1 MIFALTEATNT
12 ASKALTPDQI
22 MGLIF
27 GIALL
32 VLSVALVVLVLFQ
45 SGKDKKLSGSI
56 AGGSDTYFGKSKG
69 RSWDKI
75 LARLTTVIAIL
86 FGVLVVVLYVLIAKN

>member
-1 MIFALTEATNT
+1 MGALEYVLGGILIAMAIF
-12 ASKALTPDQI
+12 
-22 MGLIF
+22 
-27 GIALL
+27 
-32 VLSVALVVLVLFQ
+32 LVVAVLAQ
-45 SGKDKKLSGSI
+45 TGKDKKLSGSI

-86 FGVLVVVLYVLIAKN
+86 FGALVVVLYVLIAKN